1 MVGRRRFSSSNIIR
15 NVNWRF
21 RLARQRRARPETSSF
36 CPPGLFY
43 HLPDLCVVLND
54 SQQDP
59 MGYGENDPF
68 RDFSFGAI

>member
-1 MVGRRRFSSSNIIR
+1 LAFSVGTPT
-15 NVNWRF
+15 
-21 RLARQRRARPETSSF
+21 ARAPETSSF

-54 SQQDP
+54 PQQDP